1 MHNIATVNTIVINE
15 TNKMTK
21 MPFTPKRLIL
31 VAPITAI
38 FGAAFLP
45 LQGLG
50 QQALVL
56 FALLW
61 FNVFILFD
69 VLGK

>member
-1 MHNIATVNTIVINE
+1 MS
-15 TNKMTK
+15 KSSLYL
-21 MPFTPKRLIL
+21 KRIILIL
-31 VAPITAI
+31 PIASI
-38 FGAAFLP
+38 IGASFFP
-45 LQGLG
+45 LQTWV

-56 FALLW
+56 FALIW